1 MRPFLTVIGIRGAGL
16 SQCQSLLYP
25 ALPPQPILMVGHIDS
40 HHRVAGQGVFLDV
53 SSVALF
59 CFFWEWADVVSSEGG
74 DHQLSGCTFA
84 NTKAFGTEFGLKS
97 GLYKNQAWFEKKF
110 TS

>member
-1 MRPFLTVIGIRGAGL
+1 M
-16 SQCQSLLYP
+16 
-25 ALPPQPILMVGHIDS
+25 
-40 HHRVAGQGVFLDV
+40 
-53 SSVALF
+53 
-59 CFFWEWADVVSSEGG
+59 VSSEGG